1 MLRIEG
7 LHAGYG
13 RTEVLHSIDMQVN
26 AGEVVCLLGANGA
39 GKSTLLSTI
48 SGVVPPWE
56 GRVSL
61 QDADVTRFPPDQM
74 VKRGVCH
81 VPEGKQIFQTLTVL
95 ENLRLGSYSYA
106 GRVPKAEL
114 QSEMDSVFTLFPRLK
129 ERSTQR
135 AGTLSG
141 GEQQMLAIGR
151 ALMGR
156 PKLLLLDE
164 PSLGLAPLII
174 KEIFKTIELLS
185 QRGLTILLVEQ
196 NVRVALQVASR
207 GYVMQNGEI
216 ALQGNCEE
224 LANSDL
230 VAAAYLGKFKE
241 HAPRLDCGDS

>member
-1 MLRIEG
+1 MLKIEG

-13 RTEVLHSIDMQVN
+13 RTEVLHNIGIEVN

-39 GKSTLLSTI
+39 GKSTLLSCI
-48 SGVVPPWE
+48 SGVVPPWQ

-61 QDADVTRFPPDQM
+61 QDAEVTRFAPDQM

-95 ENLRLGSYSYA
+95 ENLKLGSYSYA
-106 GRVPKAEL
+106 GKVPRAEL
-114 QSEMDSVFTLFPRLK
+114 EAEMDKVFALFPRLQ
-129 ERSTQR
+129 ERRTQR

-174 KEIFKTIELLS
+174 KEIFKTIELLR

-196 NVRVALQVASR
+196 NVRVALQVADR
-207 GYVMQNGEI
+207 GYVMQNGRI
-216 ALQGNCEE
+216 ALQGNCEA

-230 VAAAYLGKFKE
+230 VAAAYLGKLKDQV
-241 HAPRLDCGDS
+241 PRLDCGDS